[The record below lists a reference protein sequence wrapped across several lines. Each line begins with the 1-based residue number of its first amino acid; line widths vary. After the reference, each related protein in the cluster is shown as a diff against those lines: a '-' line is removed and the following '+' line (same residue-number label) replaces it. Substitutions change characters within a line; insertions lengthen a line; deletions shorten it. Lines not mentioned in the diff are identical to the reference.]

1 LVGFA
6 ACLTVFALL
15 RTPAPAFPVALL
27 VGFGYFCFITSLS
40 TVLQEQLGDHERGRV
55 MALWIMGFGGTV
67 PIGNLLA
74 GPLIDHTSITVVMLA
89 GACCALLLTQ
99 YARLEA
105 PTTTAPAD
113 TPAVAA
119 CPGR

>member
-1 LVGFA
+1 
-6 ACLTVFALL
+6 
-15 RTPAPAFPVALL
+15 VALV
-27 VGFGYFCFITSLS
+27 VGFGYFAFITSLS

-74 GPLIDHTSITVVMLA
+74 GPLIDHTSITVVMLV
-89 GACCALLLTQ
+89 GAVCALLLTT
-99 YARLEA
+99 YARLEGPPPTARLTATHGPPA
-105 PTTTAPAD
+105 PSPA
-113 TPAVAA
+113 PAVAA